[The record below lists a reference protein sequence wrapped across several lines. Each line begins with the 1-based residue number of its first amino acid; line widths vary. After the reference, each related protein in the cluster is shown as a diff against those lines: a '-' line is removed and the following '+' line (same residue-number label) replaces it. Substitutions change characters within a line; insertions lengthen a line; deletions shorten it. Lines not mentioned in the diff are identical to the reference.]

1 MQLKENYRYA
11 LLMPTSMGVRLTPPD
26 RQPVHTSS
34 FFRMQ
39 STSAESNV
47 GQIAASLGMRVKLL
61 TAFVKDSPIAR
72 FIKDDLRKRNFEYEG
87 PDLPQGGPWGLRH
100 QFNIA
105 DSGYGLRGPLVW
117 NDRSGEVGRNLTAES
132 FDLERIFAREGVGIV
147 HISGL
152 IAALSDTTAAF
163 CVAIAEAARKHGT
176 RISFDLNYRAS
187 FWSGRESQLRKAFDQ
202 IASLADILIGNE
214 EDFQLALGFEGPE
227 TGGSGLPSKV
237 EAYKKMSEQVRQ
249 RYPNCKVFANTL
261 REVFSANEH
270 DWGAL
275 LWAEGNWFVEEPRRI
290 QVLDRIGGGDG
301 FVGGLLYSILKGWP
315 AEDWLHFAWA
325 TGCMATTVLEDYA
338 QPVSEAQVWSVYKG
352 NARVQR

>member
-1 MQLKENYRYA
+1 MQLKENYNYA

-34 FFRMQ
+34 HFQMQ

-72 FIKDDLRKRNFEYEG
+72 FIKDELRKRNLEFEG
-87 PDLPQGGPWGLRH
+87 PELPQGGPWGWRH

-117 NDRSGEVGRNLTAES
+117 NDRAGEVGRTLSTNS
-132 FDLERIFAREGVGIV
+132 FDLERIFISEGVGIV

-152 IAALSDTTAAF
+152 IAALSESTATF
-163 CVAIAEAARKHGT
+163 CVAIAEAARKAGT
-176 RISFDLNYRAS
+176 LISFDLNYRAS
-187 FWSGRESQLRKAFDQ
+187 FWVNREEELHEVFGK

-214 EDFQLALGFEGPE
+214 EDFQLALGFEGPAID
-227 TGGSGLPSKV
+227 TSGLPAKV
-237 EAYKKMSEQVRQ
+237 AAYKNMAEQVRK
-249 RYPNCKVFANTL
+249 RYPNCQVFANTL
-261 REVFSANEH
+261 REVHSANEH
-270 DWGAL
+270 EWGAL
-275 LWAEGNWFVEEPRRI
+275 LWADGSWYVEEPRPI

-301 FVGGLLYSILKGWP
+301 FVGGLLYGILKGWQP
-315 AEDWLHFAWA
+315 ADWLHFGWA
-325 TGCMATTVLEDYA
+325 TGCMATSVLEDYA